1 MITTNSESLAKKAN
15 ELKNL
20 CYGKP
25 NKFMHTDIGFQFRL
39 SNVSAAMGL
48 GQLSQIEEI
57 FKKEEIDQRY
67 KKNFTGIKGL
77 NIPKIGEHTNKYIM
91 WVFNLYL
98 DENFGISR
106 DALMKKLLEI
116 NIETREAFLF
126 QLICKKFYKKNII

>member
-57 FKKEEIDQRY
+57 FKK
-67 KKNFTGIKGL
+67 K
-77 NIPKIGEHTNKYIM
+77 
-91 WVFNLYL
+91 
-98 DENFGISR
+98 
-106 DALMKKLLEI
+106 KKLI
-116 NIETREAFLF
+116 KDT
-126 QLICKKFYKKNII
+126 KKFCRY